1 MAKQKKRML
10 ERKKRSD
17 KAEKRKQLLVTYFI
31 VILMVSSVVG
41 FAMVG
46 GQTGTQ
52 DSIEYESY
60 DFAIALEQHPL
71 APGFNINTFVEKET
85 GTLFYTSPYEA
96 EAIPITG
103 NLTEMV
109 RTKPYIV
116 YAFEPDTEFDQL
128 HDWLRFELSSK
139 TNKNIIPSVTQESE
153 VYTSL
158 PTLTCANAS
167 VQTPVIII
175 TQANQTAIHV
185 MQSGCI
191 QIETRPQDILIT
203 RDRILYS
210 FLGIIQK

>member
-52 DSIEYESY
+52 DTIEYASY
-60 DFAIALEQHPL
+60 AFEINLEQHPL
-71 APGFNINTFVEKET
+71 APGFSINTFVEKKT
-85 GTLFYTSPYEA
+85 GALFYTSPYEA
-96 EAIPITG
+96 EAIPTTG
-103 NLTEMV
+103 NLTDML
-109 RTKPYIV
+109 RTKPYVV

-128 HDWLRFELSSK
+128 HDWLRFEFSSK
-139 TNKNIIPSVTQESE
+139 SNKIIIPGVTQESE

-158 PTLTCANAS
+158 PTITCANAT
-167 VQTPVIII
+167 VETPVMII
-175 TQANQTAIHV
+175 TQGNQTSIEV
-185 MQSGCI
+185 TQSGCI
-191 QIETRPQDILIT
+191 QIETKPQDILFT